1 MEILITN
8 DDGIYAEGIYALATA
23 MRKVGNVTVVA
34 PDTQRSAVGHAITIT
49 DPLRVTEAKRNGK
62 FFGYAASGTP
72 ADCVKLGIK
81 SIMKKRPDLVV
92 SGINLGGNLGYN
104 VLYSGTVSGATE
116 GALLGIPSMA
126 ISLNTF
132 IKPDFSAAA
141 AFAVARGEEIYR
153 VSFGGGLF
161 ETVKSSM
168 PVAYTV
174 REASGTL
181 KSSLWEAMSAEG
193 LPPAL
198 IMEFADV
205 FAWEID
211 FLTEPRKGD
220 RFALVWEEGVSALG
234 RRTGLRVKAAAYSG
248 EQAGEARGYYHGGGY
263 YNGKGNSLRRA
274 FLRAPLSYRRI
285 SSYFSK
291 ARFHP
296 ILRRY
301 RAHNGIDYAAPSG
314 TPVSAI
320 ADGTVSFK
328 GRKGGYG
335 NFLELRHAN
344 ACVTGYGHLQGFA
357 RGLRAGSRVAQG
369 QVIGYV
375 GMTGLATGPH
385 LDFSLKLNGRFTDF
399 LKFRPPSVAS
409 LAGEKLAAFKAESAV
424 LAGRLEN
431 LLPAAR

>member
-1 MEILITN
+1 MIQHLKKLFLCLPAALALAACGKAPEGPAPYSLLEPAAAAPAVSTGTIKAGDTWDSALAGASYEEIL
-8 DDGIYAEGIYALATA
+8 GVSKALKKAGLA
-23 MRKVGNVTVVA
+23 CPRPGDV
-34 PDTQRSAVGHAITIT
+34 
-49 DPLRVTEAKRNGK
+49 
-62 FFGYAASGTP
+62 YAA
-72 ADCVKLGIK
+72 A
-81 SIMKKRPDLVV
+81 
-92 SGINLGGNLGYN
+92 
-104 VLYSGTVSGATE
+104 YSTAG
-116 GALLGIPSMA
+116 
-126 ISLNTF
+126 
-132 IKPDFSAAA
+132 AAA
-141 AFAVARGEEIYR
+141 AFAVARGEDIYR
-153 VSFGGGLF
+153 VSVGGGRF
-161 ETVKSSM
+161 EAVKSSM

-181 KSSLWEAMSAEG
+181 QSSLWEAMSAEG

-198 IMEFADV
+198 IMEFSDV

-285 SSYFSK
+285 SSYFSR

-344 ACVTGYGHLQGFA
+344 SCVTGYGHLKGFA
-357 RGLRAGSRVAQG
+357 SGLRAGSRVAQG

-409 LAGEKLAAFKAESAV
+409 LAGEKLAAFKAESSAPE
-424 LAGRLEN
+424 GRLEN

>member
-1 MEILITN
+1 MIRYLKKLFLCLPAALALAACGKAPEVPAPYSLLEPAAAAPLVSTGTIKAGDTWNAALAGASYAEIL
-8 DDGIYAEGIYALATA
+8 GVSKALKKAGLPCP
-23 MRKVGNVTVVA
+23 RPGDV
-34 PDTQRSAVGHAITIT
+34 
-49 DPLRVTEAKRNGK
+49 
-62 FFGYAASGTP
+62 YAAAYSTSG
-72 ADCVKLGIK
+72 
-81 SIMKKRPDLVV
+81 
-92 SGINLGGNLGYN
+92 
-104 VLYSGTVSGATE
+104 
-116 GALLGIPSMA
+116 
-126 ISLNTF
+126 
-132 IKPDFSAAA
+132 AAA